1 MLKTASAIL
10 LIGLLFGTVYA
21 LVLIVSPQT
30 IANST
35 LEARTDMKLE
45 SVQDQG
51 AAETII
57 VQTRHLGIFALTTNI
72 AMFFVLFM
80 GFKKVQ
86 KWAWW
91 AFLFTGGIAW
101 IYGLIMQI
109 GEGDMMNLIG
119 HVIGIVLWLIG
130 ILLPIKVFFPKKA

>member
-1 MLKTASAIL
+1 MLKTAGVFL

-51 AAETII
+51 AADTIV

-80 GFKKVQ
+80 GFKKAQ

-91 AFLFTGGIAW
+91 AFLFVGGIAW

-130 ILLPIKVFFPKKA
+130 ILIPIKVFFPKKA